1 MAGLNSI
8 LSNTENTTLTLPK
21 WYDTAQQ
28 GIVNA
33 SLTQAQAP
41 SQAQNFATS
50 TFAPGATNP
59 FTSANSTLQ
68 TIGSGA
74 ANPWNVTTDA
84 SGKQTVTPN
93 VSTPMGGL
101 FSAQTDYLN
110 KMMPD
115 VVAPAEAQGVGAG
128 GFGSSQAR
136 YGVEKARSGALS
148 DLFQKQMAEALANQQ
163 TGVSAASAQGT
174 VGGQGIKGAL
184 DTAAYPTANLSNLAN
199 VLNATKPGSVTAK
212 QTDLAPLSQVG
223 SLLSMIGGG
232 SNIMDS
238 IYGTPAVGTP
248 GTPGYRPATQ
258 GIPALSGVLERMG
271 LGRGI
276 TTTPAGGTT
285 TTPTDT
291 GTGTTGGPT
300 TDISGDG
307 VTIGEQVGSDAMGIP
322 VYVDSSGAQV
332 YGDGSSAAG
341 SLFTGGSSDFS
352 DPAAAL
358 DPWSST
364 FGEEP

>member
-184 DTAAYPTANLSNLAN
+184 DTAAYPTALHYS
-199 VLNATKPGSVTAK
+199 VPVTAVYL
-212 QTDLAPLSQVG
+212 TEFPFLDDEDFFFFDVEGRRCHHEG
-223 SLLSMIGGG
+223 SHGHGNG
-232 SNIMDS
+232 H
-238 IYGTPAVGTP
+238 
-248 GTPGYRPATQ
+248 R
-258 GIPALSGVLERMG
+258 
-271 LGRGI
+271 GRHHHN
-276 TTTPAGGTT
+276 
-285 TTPTDT
+285 
-291 GTGTTGGPT
+291 
-300 TDISGDG
+300 
-307 VTIGEQVGSDAMGIP
+307 
-322 VYVDSSGAQV
+322 
-332 YGDGSSAAG
+332 
-341 SLFTGGSSDFS
+341 
-352 DPAAAL
+352 
-358 DPWSST
+358 
-364 FGEEP
+364 